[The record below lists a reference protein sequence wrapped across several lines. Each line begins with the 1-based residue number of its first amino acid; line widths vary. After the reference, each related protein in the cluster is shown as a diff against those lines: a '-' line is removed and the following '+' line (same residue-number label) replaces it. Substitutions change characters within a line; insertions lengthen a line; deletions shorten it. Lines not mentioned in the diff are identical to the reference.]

1 MESPQ
6 AILHLDLD
14 AFFCAVEEIKNP
26 ELRGKPFAVGGDP
39 RGRGVVS
46 SCSYPA
52 RKFGV
57 RSAMPMAQAVRI
69 CPDLIIVGGEHES
82 YRFYSRKVIGILHQ
96 LTDQVEQLSIDEA
109 FVNISSLNPKPRE
122 IGSRLQARI
131 RTELDLPNSVGIA
144 ANKLVAKIATD
155 VGKLSS
161 SGDYPPNALTVVPPG
176 EEARFLAPLPVDML
190 WGVGPKSKERLES
203 LGITTIG
210 DLAAIP
216 VIELAQIFGKHG
228 YQLSQR
234 ARGIDQRPLVMERDV
249 KSVSNER
256 TFRHDK
262 GRREEILREIDRLAQ
277 KVSRRLQKKELKG
290 RTIQIKVRWSDFDTL
305 TRQVTLGKAVQDAA
319 TISRHCQELFEL
331 VWQDDRQVRL
341 IGVGVSNLDNH
352 PQQMRLWDPRVKK
365 DLQLEETLQQLQEKY
380 GDHSITRGFK

>member
-1 MESPQ
+1 MESPR

-109 FVNISSLNPKPRE
+109 FVNITSLNPKPEE

-131 RTELDLPNSVGIA
+131 RTQLDLPNSVGIA

-161 SGDYPPNALTVVPPG
+161 SGDRPPNALTVVPPG
-176 EEARFLAPLPVDML
+176 EEARFLSPLPVDML

-210 DLAAIP
+210 DLAVYP

-234 ARGIDQRPLVMERDV
+234 ARGIDQRPLVMERDI

-262 GRREEILREIDRLAQ
+262 ERREEILGEINRLAQ
-277 KVSRRLQKKELKG
+277 KVSRRLQKKGLKG

-305 TRQVTLGKAVQDAA
+305 TRQVTLGKAVQDAG
-319 TISRHCQELFEL
+319 TISKHCQELFEL
-331 VWQDDRQVRL
+331 VWQDDRRVRL

-365 DLQLEETLQQLQEKY
+365 DLQLEETLQKLQEKY

>member
-1 MESPQ
+1 MESPR

-109 FVNISSLNPKPRE
+109 FVNITSLNPKPEE

-131 RTELDLPNSVGIA
+131 RTQLDLPNSVGIA

-161 SGDYPPNALTVVPPG
+161 SGDRPPNALTVVPPG
-176 EEARFLAPLPVDML
+176 EEARFLSPLPVDML

-210 DLAAIP
+210 DLAAYP

-234 ARGIDQRPLVMERDV
+234 ARGIDQRPLVMERDI

-262 GRREEILREIDRLAQ
+262 ERREEILGEINRLAQ

-305 TRQVTLGKAVQDAA
+305 TRQVTLGKAVQDAG
-319 TISRHCQELFEL
+319 TISKHCQELFEL
-331 VWQDDRQVRL
+331 VWQDDRRVRL

-365 DLQLEETLQQLQEKY
+365 DLQLEETLQKLQEKY

>member
-1 MESPQ
+1 MESPR

-57 RSAMPMAQAVRI
+57 RSAMPMARAVRI

-109 FVNISSLNPKPRE
+109 FVNISSLNPNPRE

-161 SGDYPPNALTVVPPG
+161 SGDHPPNALTVVPPG
-176 EEARFLAPLPVDML
+176 EESRFLAPLPVDML

-210 DLAAIP
+210 DLAAYP

-262 GRREEILREIDRLAQ
+262 GRREEILREINRLAQ

-290 RTIQIKVRWSDFDTL
+290 RTIQIKVRWADFDTL

-319 TISRHCQELFEL
+319 TISKHCQELFEL
-331 VWQDDRQVRL
+331 VWQDDRRVRL

>member
-1 MESPQ
+1 MESPR

-57 RSAMPMAQAVRI
+57 RSAMPMARAVRI

-109 FVNISSLNPKPRE
+109 FVNISSLNPNPRE

-161 SGDYPPNALTVVPPG
+161 SGDHPPNALTVVPPG
-176 EEARFLAPLPVDML
+176 EESRFLAPLPVDML

-210 DLAAIP
+210 DLAAYP

-262 GRREEILREIDRLAQ
+262 GRREEILREINRLAQ

-319 TISRHCQELFEL
+319 TISKHCQELFEL
-331 VWQDDRQVRL
+331 VWQDDRRVRL